1 MDLKIKVT
9 FSDGKRRVMKAP
21 EKLKDINPRY
31 AARFLMD
38 TLEVY
43 KGYCDGEIGESGEF
57 ILTTT
62 AKSGGVGIAL
72 PYSRLLGWC
81 YVTGGRKKETRKT
94 TPGIELTCK

>member
-21 EKLKDINPRY
+21 EKLKDINPRH

-43 KGYCDGEIGESGEF
+43 KGYCDGEIAESGEF
-57 ILTTT
+57 CLTSSKT
-62 AKSGGVGIAL
+62 GGTGIAL
-72 PYSRLLGWC
+72 PFSRLLGWC

-94 TPGIELTCK
+94 GPNIELTVK